1 MGKFNEQN
9 NFMYLV
15 AALLTLLLALPL
27 FAMFEQGPLQWM
39 TRLLII
45 TTLLFSYLSLDFGR
59 WWGRFVLLALFLL
72 IATSAAHLVYPDYS
86 PSSAHLVLL
95 LLFFGSMAY
104 SAGRRVLLQGA
115 IDSNR
120 IVGSIA
126 VYLLLG
132 LVWAM
137 LYLLLL
143 EFVPTA
149 IHGIEYQSWEDNF
162 VNVAYFSF
170 VTLTTLGYGDIF
182 PAHPTSSALAYLQA
196 ICGAFYM
203 SVVVASLVGARTPA
217 SRRKG

>member
-9 NFMYLV
+9 NFIYLT
-15 AALLTLLLALPL
+15 AAVLVLLLALPL
-27 FAMFEQGPLQWM
+27 FAILDQGPLQWM
-39 TRLLII
+39 TRILVIAI
-45 TTLLFSYLSLDFGR
+45 LLFAYLSLDFGR
-59 WWGRFVLLALFLL
+59 WWGRFVLLTLFLL
-72 IATSAAHLVYPDYS
+72 IATSIAHQIYPDYS

-104 SAGRRVLLQGA
+104 SAGRRVLLRGD

-120 IVGSIA
+120 ITGSIA

-162 VNVAYFSF
+162 VNAAYFSF

-182 PAHPTSSALAYLQA
+182 PVHPTSSALAYLQA

-203 SVVVASLVGARTPA
+203 SVVVASLVGARKPA
-217 SRRKG
+217 MRARS